1 MIETRQQSSE
11 YIKADRNVQGMQYP
25 FLAKISFG
33 ENAMIRKYMT
43 NLRKAE
49 YWKAISQKWGQV
61 DVCVPFFEA
70 SWNVSEIW
78 YVYWAKC
85 CW

>member
-1 MIETRQQSSE
+1 MIETRQQLSE
-11 YIKADRNVQGMQYP
+11 YIQADRNVQGMQHP

-49 YWKAISQKWGQV
+49 YWKAHSEKWGGQV
-61 DVCVPFFEA
+61 DVCVLFLEA
-70 SWNVSEIW
+70 S
-78 YVYWAKC
+78 
-85 CW
+85 

>member
-1 MIETRQQSSE
+1 MIETRQQLSE
-11 YIKADRNVQGMQYP
+11 YIQADRNVQGMQHP

-49 YWKAISQKWGQV
+49 YWKAHSEKWGR
-61 DVCVPFFEA
+61 P
-70 SWNVSEIW
+70 SENLIRK
-78 YVYWAKC
+78 ANN
-85 CW
+85 

>member
-1 MIETRQQSSE
+1 MIETRQQLSE
-11 YIKADRNVQGMQYP
+11 YTQADRNVQGMQHP

-49 YWKAISQKWGQV
+49 YWKAHSEKWGGQV
-61 DVCVPFFEA
+61 DVCVPFLEA
-70 SWNVSEIW
+70 S
-78 YVYWAKC
+78 
-85 CW
+85 